1 MKAAII
7 SGCVVLS
14 VLGVPRAHAEE
25 SPDEDGGWTTL
36 IECGDAVLKNY
47 HISDMEF
54 YRVELS
60 VRHRTSPEP
69 DKKRVP
75 IVTFNAENQTLTV
88 NGKTCG
94 RTIRR

>member
-1 MKAAII
+1 MSKKLLAGIA
-7 SGCVVLS
+7 VLF
-14 VLGVPRAHAEE
+14 LATGAAHAAE
-25 SPDEDGGWTTL
+25 SPDEDGGWTTI

-47 HISDMEF
+47 HISDTEL